1 MVASVSVAGGV
12 MNVIVADGSR
22 TGSHWGWASLSSMPG
37 MVVGTGIATVT
48 VVDVG
53 DMIVAAV
60 VAG

>member
-1 MVASVSVAGGV
+1 

>member
-1 MVASVSVAGGV
+1 

-37 MVVGTGIATVT
+37 IATVT

-53 DMIVAAV
+53 DDCHGRGRWMTVGMVIVV
-60 VAG
+60 GRRD